1 MTQRYLTD
9 RQDVLAELARDGSE
23 NRSERALLVSSEMA
37 IPIWP
42 VKVKS
47 RVDYNVYS
55 VRRVLIEDA
64 GVTPTEFGEEMEA
77 TNLAE
82 SFTSQGTLAIGSYAV
97 VFCLGEKNVFFAA
110 P

>member
-9 RQDVLAELARDGSE
+9 QQDVLAELARDGSE
-23 NRSERALLVSSEMA
+23 SRNERALLVSSEMTT
-37 IPIWP
+37 PIWP
-42 VKVKS
+42 VRIKS

-64 GVTPTEFGEEMEA
+64 GVTPIEFGEELEA
-77 TNLAE
+77 ANLAE
-82 SFTSQGTLAIGSYAV
+82 SFTSQGTLAAGSYAV
-97 VFCLGEKNVFFAA
+97 VFCLGEKNVFHVR